1 MKVSEF
7 IEILEQQD
15 NKELLFSYSQ
25 DKLVGANYHL
35 TEIKNV
41 QFDTIDCGGKT
52 NFWEETHFQ
61 LWESP
66 TELGKRD
73 YMTTDKILAIL
84 RKVNS
89 IKALKTGTEV
99 KMEYGNETFATSVM
113 PIEHID
119 FDEKRVYV
127 NLFSEATRCKATDV
141 CGLSEVD
148 ADADAENPIFAQQ
161 KSKIK
166 HSSSQ
171 AMTSCE
177 PNSGCC

>member
-1 MKVSEF
+1 
-7 IEILEQQD
+7 
-15 NKELLFSYSQ
+15 
-25 DKLVGANYHL
+25 
-35 TEIKNV
+35 
-41 QFDTIDCGGKT
+41 
-52 NFWEETHFQ
+52 
-61 LWESP
+61 
-66 TELGKRD
+66 
-73 YMTTDKILAIL
+73 MTTDKILAIL

>member
-1 MKVSEF
+1 MKVAEF
-7 IEILEQQD
+7 IEVLEQ
-15 NKELLFSYSQ
+15 NKHKELLFSYAQ

-35 TEIKNV
+35 TEVKNV
-41 QFDTIDCGGKT
+41 QFDTTDCGGKT

-66 TELGKRD
+66 SELGKRN
-73 YMTTDKILAIL
+73 YMTTDKILSIL
-84 RKVNS
+84 TRVNS
-89 IKALKTGTEV
+89 IKALKTDTEV
-99 KMEYGNETFATSVM
+99 KMEYGNEAFTTSVM
-113 PIEHID
+113 PVKHIEI
-119 FDEKRVYV
+119 DEKRVYV
-127 NLFSEATRCKATDV
+127 SLFSEATRCKANDV

-148 ADADAENPIFAQQ
+148 RDAESPIFGEQ

-171 AMTSCE
+171 AMSSCE